1 MDSQHT
7 SVESN
12 TRSPG
17 EEILSRLSRGA
28 WTKQFLI
35 EAVVDDTDYDHEAV
49 LATFDRLEN
58 RGRLYIFNGVV
69 KRT

>member
-7 SVESN
+7 STEAN

-17 EEILSRLSRGA
+17 GEILTRLSRGT

-35 EAVVDDTDYDHEAV
+35 EAIIDETGYSCETV
-49 LATFDRLEN
+49 LASFDELEN
-58 RGRLYIFNGVV
+58 TGRIYVFNGVV